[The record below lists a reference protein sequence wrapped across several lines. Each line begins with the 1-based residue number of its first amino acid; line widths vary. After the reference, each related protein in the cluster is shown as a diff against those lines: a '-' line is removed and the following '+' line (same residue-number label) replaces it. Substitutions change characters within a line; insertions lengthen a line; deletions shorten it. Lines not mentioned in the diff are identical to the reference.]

1 MNREQRRA
9 QKRDKKRQAK
19 KPTPEYK
26 KMTKEQVSD
35 ALVKNGITPKM
46 LEQEYVNGYNAGY
59 DQGTKTTFQT
69 IYAAVCMVLHDMH
82 GFGKQ
87 RCKNVLQ
94 AVESCIVQYL
104 TGDEAVQAALERV
117 GLHID
122 FDEGIDRIKE
132 SE

>member
-9 QKRDKKRQAK
+9 QKRDWRREWKK
-19 KPTPEYK
+19 TPQYK
-26 KMTKEQVSD
+26 KMTKEQVAD

-46 LEQEYVNGYNAGY
+46 LEQEYVNGYNTGY
-59 DQGTKTTFQT
+59 DEGTKTSFKT
-69 IYAAVCMVLHDMH
+69 IYAAVSMVLHDMH

-87 RCKNVLQ
+87 RCKKVLEGI
-94 AVESCIVQYL
+94 ESCIVQYL
-104 TGDEAVQAALERV
+104 TGDEAVDAALERV